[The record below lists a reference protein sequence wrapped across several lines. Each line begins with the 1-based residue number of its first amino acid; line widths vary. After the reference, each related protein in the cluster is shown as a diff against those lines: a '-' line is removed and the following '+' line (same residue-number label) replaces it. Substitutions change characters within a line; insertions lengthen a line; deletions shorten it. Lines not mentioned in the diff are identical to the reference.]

1 MKVGKYLSYDIGQ
14 LIYIAKPVQKAGI
27 SIGIIVLIVILVL
40 LIIAI
45 IALFVVMKQR
55 RIGPFKDKTELN
67 YMYRNGQNV
76 VYDPEG
82 QRLLDQ
88 NRANGEYETKEQA
101 FRLECVLEK
110 YFLYFSCKTYVV
122 GTQKNRFNETVLL
135 STQNTCLNY

>member
-55 RIGPFKDKTELN
+55 RIGPFKDKSELN

-88 NRANGEYETKEQA
+88 NRANGEYETK
-101 FRLECVLEK
+101 
-110 YFLYFSCKTYVV
+110 
-122 GTQKNRFNETVLL
+122 
-135 STQNTCLNY
+135 